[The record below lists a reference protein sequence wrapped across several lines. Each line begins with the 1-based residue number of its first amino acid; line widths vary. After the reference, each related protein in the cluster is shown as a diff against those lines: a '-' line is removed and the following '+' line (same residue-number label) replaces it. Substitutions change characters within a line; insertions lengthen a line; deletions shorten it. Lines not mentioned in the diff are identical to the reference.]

1 MRRLFLLI
9 AFFVATNVFAQN
21 TTYILIRHAEKDTTV
36 QGSTMMQADP
46 PLTKQGE
53 ARSQKLV
60 KMLQEFEID
69 EIYSTNYIR
78 TKSTV
83 KPLAEKNNL
92 DIQTYNARDLKNF
105 ASKLLQEKDKT
116 IVIAGHSNTTP
127 TLVNLIIGKEEYQPL
142 DESVYNKIFIVT
154 IKGGESKV
162 RVVEY

>member
-1 MRRLFLLI
+1 MKKIFLFAALLI
-9 AFFVATNVFAQN
+9 STNLLAQ
-21 TTYILIRHAEKDTTV
+21 TTTFILVRHAEKDTTV

-105 ASKLLQEKDKT
+105 ANKLLQEKDKT

-127 TLVNLIIGKEEYQPL
+127 NLVNLLIGKEEYQPL
-142 DESVYNKIFIVT
+142 DESVYNKIYIVT
-154 IKGGESKV
+154 IKEGTSRV